1 MSPNVLLNVG
11 LAVNGCEALT
21 EFDALWA
28 LMREGVVVTRFTTSK
43 SSTERTVVVAATL
56 PADPAHGMQ
65 AVYRAAE
72 RLGQD
77 CIAVWD
83 PEALQGALVG
93 PRADQWGDFNPAY
106 FIDFSGRSAG

>member
-1 MSPNVLLNVG
+1 MSPKVLLNVG
-11 LAVNGCEALT
+11 LAVNGRETLT
-21 EFDALWA
+21 EVDVFDAVLS
-28 LMREGVVVTRFTTSK
+28 EGIVVSKYATHK
-43 SSTERTVVVAATL
+43 SSTERTVVLAATL
-56 PADPAHGMQ
+56 PADPIHAMR

-83 PEALQGALVG
+83 PEALQGVLVG
-93 PRADQWGDFNPAY
+93 PRTDQWGDFNPAY